1 MQAFAC
7 TSTDTMKSLL
17 TSPTRNLIGGVVF
30 VLAVSSLGIVGYV
43 SQGWS
48 IGNALYMVVPTAW

>member
-1 MQAFAC
+1 M
-7 TSTDTMKSLL
+7 L

-30 VLAVSSLGIVGYV
+30 VLAVSSLGIVGYM

-48 IGNALYMVVPTAW
+48 IGNALCMAVLTAW

>member
-1 MQAFAC
+1 
-7 TSTDTMKSLL
+7 MKSLL

-48 IGNALYMVVPTAW
+48 LGNALYLVVPTAW